1 MLFCMNAS
9 AQFTSYGNDPF
20 SVKWRQVST
29 QNFKLIYP
37 AGMDSLAFSY
47 GRALE
52 AYRPWNA
59 LSSGFL
65 IGENYA
71 SKMPVVLHGFSTIN
85 NGAVVWSPK
94 RMMLFPVPDAYDPTA
109 MPSVQML
116 AIHEGRHAAQMQ
128 FGKQGFLKV
137 GHWLTGEMFAGAM
150 AGLFPGQTLLE
161 GDAVT
166 AETALTHSGR
176 GRQAAFMNYMMPAFD
191 CGDWRDYWQ
200 WTYGGQREYA
210 PDYYRAGYMLVS
222 GMRAFYGDAAFTK
235 EYFDRAK
242 HLQFFSLQKTVRSGS
257 GMRFKDAFKNIE
269 NEYATLW
276 SSEAAARGPFDPMH
290 QITPKPA
297 TSAHRLRK
305 RHCRRWFRNILHRRR
320 A

>member
-94 RMMLFPVPDAYDPTA
+94 RMMLFPVP
-109 MPSVQML
+109 
-116 AIHEGRHAAQMQ
+116 
-128 FGKQGFLKV
+128 V
-137 GHWLTGEMFAGAM
+137 G
-150 AGLFPGQTLLE
+150 
-161 GDAVT
+161 
-166 AETALTHSGR
+166 
-176 GRQAAFMNYMMPAFD
+176 
-191 CGDWRDYWQ
+191 
-200 WTYGGQREYA
+200 
-210 PDYYRAGYMLVS
+210 
-222 GMRAFYGDAAFTK
+222 
-235 EYFDRAK
+235 
-242 HLQFFSLQKTVRSGS
+242 
-257 GMRFKDAFKNIE
+257 
-269 NEYATLW
+269 
-276 SSEAAARGPFDPMH
+276 
-290 QITPKPA
+290 
-297 TSAHRLRK
+297 
-305 RHCRRWFRNILHRRR
+305 
-320 A
+320 